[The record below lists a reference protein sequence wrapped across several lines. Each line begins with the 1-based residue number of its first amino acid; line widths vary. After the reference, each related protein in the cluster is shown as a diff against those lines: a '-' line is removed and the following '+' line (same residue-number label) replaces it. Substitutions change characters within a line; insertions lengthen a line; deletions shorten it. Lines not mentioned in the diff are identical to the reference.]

1 MGSKRDMNRRADS
14 RYMRIDTEALRCKIE
29 RVRMWI
35 FEKGIILNG
44 KAVKL
49 MLDATSLVPTRVS
62 FH

>member
-1 MGSKRDMNRRADS
+1 MNRRADS
-14 RYMRIDTEALRCKIE
+14 RYMRIDTEALRRKIE